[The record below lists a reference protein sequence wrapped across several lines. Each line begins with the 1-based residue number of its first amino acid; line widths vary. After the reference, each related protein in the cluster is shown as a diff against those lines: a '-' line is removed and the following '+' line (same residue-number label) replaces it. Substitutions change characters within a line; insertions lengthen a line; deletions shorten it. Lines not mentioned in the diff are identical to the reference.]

1 MGKYYFVRLGMN
13 NHSPLNRIGA
23 MLATTVA
30 ITILYS
36 YIPLEFTPVRQ
47 LLSLVQLG
55 FMIAIM
61 TLAMRFV
68 LSDF

>member
-1 MGKYYFVRLGMN
+1 MIIVFVRLNMN
-13 NHSPLNRIGA
+13 QHTTINRIGA
-23 MLATTVA
+23 MLATTVV

-36 YIPLEFTPVRQ
+36 YIPLELTPVRQ

-61 TLAMRFV
+61 TLTMRIV
-68 LSDF
+68 LRDF